1 MFFNNSRQKV
11 KVGADS
17 DLDSKIQDGSFD
29 FTMFVMPAPLIHTY
43 ENWDRYRKTKMDE
56 IKDRIIVNPLHNKQG
71 TNSNHTHTQYW
82 MC

>member
-1 MFFNNSRQKV
+1 MLACV
-11 KVGADS
+11 IHM
-17 DLDSKIQDGSFD
+17 KIGVC
-29 FTMFVMPAPLIHTY
+29 TEKLA
-43 ENWDRYRKTKMDE
+43 KKMAE